1 MQPLSTLPLIWLS
14 SLPSLSVYPHT
25 PSVPFCLGLWTESKP
40 CLGAKIGRTA
50 LHRAV
55 ELLDTEIRGDISAR
69 FEHWT
74 RESKDA
80 QEMIRLLLDH
90 GADRG
95 AKDAKGN
102 TPEQLALDSRC
113 NHWSKGQPNAMMR
126 AMPGNQSQQ
135 HLSHFEQL
143 QQPIMEMLISH
154 PF

>member
-80 QEMIRLLLDH
+80 QEMISALVRS
-90 GADRG
+90 RG
-95 AKDAKGN
+95 RQRSQRCQREYSRAASPGLTVQSLVKG
-102 TPEQLALDSRC
+102 TTKCDDESYARKSVTT
-113 NHWSKGQPNAMMR
+113 A
-126 AMPGNQSQQ
+126 
-135 HLSHFEQL
+135 FEPL
-143 QQPIMEMLISH
+143 
-154 PF
+154 